1 MAHQQLLQSLPERG
15 SVRTNY
21 DYYHDDDDG
30 IDDDDDDDDEGGGCG
45 DDNTSLL
52 GTGIGALSK
61 YLKLKGR
68 FSGTRWKV
76 TLFLP
81 HLLALF
87 GTDVH

>member
-15 SVRTNY
+15 SVRTND
-21 DYYHDDDDG
+21 DYYHDD
-30 IDDDDDDDDEGGGCG
+30 DDDDDDDDEGG
-45 DDNTSLL
+45 S
-52 GTGIGALSK
+52 
-61 YLKLKGR
+61 
-68 FSGTRWKV
+68 WKV